1 MSIAAV
7 EQVAS
12 ARTEPVGPDA
22 GRSLKAWIQLSALAI
37 FAALSAPRWLGRVY
51 VADDLGEFHLPIRDF
66 YSRQL
71 AAGESYDWMPSL
83 FGGFFLTGEGQ
94 LGAYHPL
101 HQLLYRWL
109 PLSGAFDIELLASY
123 PFMFAGMLLLL
134 RRIVG
139 SSPAAW
145 FGALAFTF
153 GGFNLLH
160 FVHPNA
166 IAIVAHIPW
175 LLWAIDIA
183 LRGVSPGKRAAAE
196 LGIGLLTASQLLL
209 GYPQYVWFSLLAQ
222 GAFVAW
228 RMCGGFVPWTR
239 VAWLAVAV
247 ALGGLAGAI
256 QWLPTMTALSTS
268 MREVAD
274 ASFANTGSLHP
285 LNLLQPLAPYLF
297 QTRVV
302 GQNTHELGLYFG
314 AVPFVLCL
322 WLFARRGE
330 WGRFRPLLH
339 AVAVCGALALLLEAG
354 EYGPLYRLQSFLPLV
369 NRFRFPCRAVV
380 LVALCVAVA
389 AAVALC
395 LLLEIVADR
404 KGRRQSNDSRRT
416 APRILWAVV
425 LSSVGLAV
433 VGPMIWP
440 SYVAAAP
447 LVWCGPLL
455 IACAAALVALAEHGA
470 RWAVPALVVL
480 TAVDLGC
487 YGLSYSVYGRTADL
501 QEFIESTS
509 RPPGE
514 IQGRV
519 AAQNIGGFRT
529 GDRMLLAGMN
539 RIDGYAG
546 LEPAKRLDYRQN
558 AALRLG
564 GVQWIWQ
571 AASNQAGAPRQWQ
584 RLDASAPRARLL
596 TNVVGPEQLANLG
609 QLGMDVAAVDSPLSL
624 PDSEPGQAQAIVD
637 SPGRIEIETTAPARQ
652 LLATT
657 ESYDAGWLATLDGA
671 DVPVVRV
678 NGDFLGCVVEA
689 GTRHVRFEFRPRS
702 LRMGGLISVFG
713 LAFIVCRYALA
724 IRGQRRRIDSDQG
737 SQTSCR
743 ARASTKS

>member
-12 ARTEPVGPDA
+12 ARTEPVEPDA
-22 GRSLKAWIQLSALAI
+22 ERSLTAWIQLSSLAV
-37 FAALSAPRWLGRVY
+37 FAALAAPFWLGRVY

-66 YSRQL
+66 YSQQL
-71 AAGESYDWMPSL
+71 ARGESYDWMSSL
-83 FGGFFLTGEGQ
+83 FGGFYLTGEGQ

-109 PLSGAFDIELLASY
+109 PLGAAFDLELLASY

-183 LRGVSPGKRAAAE
+183 LRSASPGKRAAAE
-196 LGIGLLTASQLLL
+196 LSISLLTASQLLL
-209 GYPQYVWFSLLAQ
+209 GYPQYVWFSLLAE

-228 RMCGGFVPWTR
+228 RVCGGFVPWIR
-239 VAWLAVAV
+239 VAWLALAV
-247 ALGGLAGAI
+247 ALGGVAGAV
-256 QWLPTMTALSTS
+256 QWLPTIVALSTS
-268 MREVAD
+268 VRDVAD
-274 ASFANTGSLHP
+274 ASFANSGSLHP
-285 LNLLQPLAPYLF
+285 LNLVQLLAPYLF
-297 QTRVV
+297 RTRVV
-302 GQNTHELGLYFG
+302 GQNTHELGLYVG
-314 AVPFVLCL
+314 AVPLVLCL

-339 AVAVCGALALLLEAG
+339 AVGICGALALVLAAG
-354 EYGPLYRLQSFLPLV
+354 EHGPLYRLQSLLPLM
-369 NRFRFPCRAVV
+369 NRFRFPCRGTV

-395 LLLEIVADR
+395 LLLENITER
-404 KGRRQSNDSRRT
+404 KGRSQGT
-416 APRILWAVV
+416 LPRILWAVV
-425 LSSVGLAV
+425 LSSIAV
-433 VGPMIWP
+433 AVLGPLIWP
-440 SYVAAAP
+440 AYVSAAP
-447 LVWCGPLL
+447 LMWYGPIL
-455 IACAAALVALAEHGA
+455 IACAAALVALADRGV

-487 YGLSYSVYGRTADL
+487 YGLSYSVYWRTANL
-501 QEFIESTS
+501 GEFVADTS

-514 IQGRV
+514 IHGRV
-519 AAQNIGGFRT
+519 AARNIDGFRT
-529 GDRMLLAGMN
+529 GDRMLLAGLH

-546 LEPAKRLDYRQN
+546 LEPAKRLDYRQT

-564 GVQWIWQ
+564 GVEWIWQ
-571 AASNQAGAPRQWQ
+571 ADSKDTPGSRQWQ
-584 RLDASAPRARLL
+584 RLDASVPRARLL
-596 TNVVGPEQLANLG
+596 SRVVGPEQLENLE
-609 QLGMDVAAVDSPLSL
+609 QLGMHVAAVDSPLSL
-624 PDSEPGQAQAIVD
+624 PDSEPGQARPTVD
-637 SPGRIEIETTAPARQ
+637 SPGRIEIETVAPARQ
-652 LLATT
+652 LLVTT

-671 DVPVVRV
+671 AVPVVRV

-702 LRMGGLISVFG
+702 LPTGGLISILG

-724 IRGQRRRIDSDQG
+724 VHGQARRIDSDQG